1 MNGYNKRSYASA
13 RKLAIIICL
22 LASPSLCLA
31 DDDTYPY
38 VDFVFNGSGTS
49 DYSLTCKAAKCN
61 IDDSDCRNFT
71 LDGCTV
77 ECETSN
83 LTITGVDENGFTL
96 FQLTDAD
103 SEGTITI
110 KVTDKGVWA
119 GYHYTTA
126 YQMSHKQVS
135 LEACLPNETSTGY
148 VGKADWGS
156 VVVLGQQDWTGAIAH
171 GDTVV
176 RAPEVYQESYYYD
189 NGSYHFN
196 KWMDYDYGEG
206 TTTVG
211 YINAPDTDPYYKAL
225 FTSVDI
231 NPETGGD
238 FGTLSVNTPDVF
250 YITISGLQEGQA
262 IGLRDV
268 TLRERLTVLTQE
280 VPRLDVTLNYTD
292 ATTPSITSEIKDT
305 GDKMLGFNFDT
316 TSNDKN
322 CAVSS
327 ELANGSVQGVD
338 EKGFVKLN
346 TSDAANDVTLT
357 LKMTAAG
364 GESAAFNWT
373 KFYQAYHYEVS
384 YDVYLLD
391 TDGETYLHREDW
403 GSVEVDGQLSWRST
417 YDHNGG
423 SAATGAKISSSTES
437 KIVGTYSD
445 TDKDEALIVAEHELE
460 DGTVYYS
467 VFYTGDLTDNWLEI
481 WGYDHLPVKISNLAE
496 GQTIALRDVT
506 ITCRLTNTDEYLNY
520 MDGNQV
526 SNADVLHKK
535 AKWYEVRERTAG
547 TEYNDNFD
555 EDNPWTTL
563 ANGTQVQAAHEMVD
577 TIYMLKGT
585 SMDILIPQT
594 RLNSTCAVNNY
605 FRWYNYLNDKNFY
618 CGDDNTGLGSD
629 GDIFDLV
636 TPVPYS
642 TYDITA
648 YRFSNGYVAG
658 LFNNSSTN
666 DISGNT
672 ENAYTQT
679 LREIS
684 FYYPTDDEF
693 SAISNTIGQT
703 YNSYYA
709 IACEG
714 SMYNDFS
721 TDEYVPNWA
730 QNSSSIPSFSLS
742 NNYCEP
748 TLAVR
753 NLYYIVGIDPES
765 ESSTAPTTLPEEFQQ
780 YWKLFDESY
789 QGGGN
794 AEGTNYLEEYEI
806 TMPSHRISN
815 NTNEMVALTKDAQS
829 YALPGETSP
838 GSLSISFA
846 EGEDNGL
853 NLVSSSLSG
862 TDRVIQFRK
871 DTSGAAVWEV
881 DDQSTATILVTKTVD
896 QTTYNLVRYKLTFKD
911 ECIPLTEAQVHA
923 LDDVPEEDCTW
934 WWKDMYYRSPSYI
947 EKNYK
952 LITSLDFDYGGSGDD
967 ELNSS
972 TIYGKLVSK
981 YPGQNYNYPYPL
993 KWNNCSYA
1001 FYDGSY
1007 DVSPQASN
1015 RLNDLGY
1022 RQQTEWCMY
1031 DIVNYYVGYG
1041 ELQGGVSPTE
1051 PTCKYVKNHNGCW
1064 LYLDASDR
1072 PGTVAELTFD
1082 NDLCPGAQMVVTA
1095 WIKSDSQSDQDAAV
1109 MLTVTGVTKNDDG
1122 SETHTPIYR
1131 QYSGQIE
1138 VTQKLTMDDVDSS
1151 VSGMGEGTN
1160 EWFETYFTFKT
1171 PDEDYDYYTVRV
1183 DNYCASTAGGDFY
1196 FDEVCVWA
1204 RNATVDVTQ
1213 QDAACSSDGSSKSL
1227 VKVNLDYE
1235 SLLQYLSDKDPQE
1248 YLTEDVDEVET
1259 QTLSIDFVI
1268 VDRVVYEDFIAQ
1280 HSSDVGTDK
1289 TYATEEELK
1298 EAAIEKAATNIY
1310 PAYDADEEDPYG
1322 TGEKNL
1328 LLNFYDYFYKNAQYD
1343 DSEGVELPEEEDGKY
1358 YLYYD
1363 DSNSSYTL
1371 TCELYV
1377 DFDTYTDYAIIIE
1390 ANGSGETNDDWQS
1403 SYVELIASPCAIGT
1417 EFYLIPRSMFIKVDG
1432 EALDPTVTACVGQTS
1447 LIEPEV
1453 DLSVLVGDD
1462 EVVTLSDDIYFD
1474 WFFGTIDEYQT
1485 AQTVT
1490 IDGTETELSSLEDA
1504 LSNFR
1509 SLYSTATE
1517 PEWAETDVDEGYTE
1531 TDYTTI
1537 KYYYDLGKLVLRRKS
1552 LEVTMEEAEAE
1563 SAGGIR
1569 LVIKPIKVTVTV
1581 ATGEGSDT
1589 NDITE
1594 EVCWDAV
1601 SLSVL
1606 ADGYSP
1612 SISPGFS
1619 YITGYPDDYMPSLR
1633 IGAKQAQQATED
1645 SPLTVSLRGV
1655 DYADDENGYE
1665 VSGLR
1670 EITSKE
1676 GLNHLFLV
1684 STSDP
1689 NYSELLGAEDFNR
1702 YSIPVGTVKTLTGTK
1717 ASDDAAEVGEMQIYF
1732 NFGDDYPAFR
1742 EGHSYTVSVYF
1753 EEDESDDSYSCLG
1766 TFPLE
1771 IKVVPEYLVW
1781 QGDETSNW
1789 NDDSKWQRATK
1800 QELNGLD
1807 GYEDYNDDY
1816 NSGFVP
1822 MSFSKVVIPKGK
1834 AAELYMAGFKAKD
1847 DDTYEW
1853 EDEVEDYEPSNVEDS
1868 PTENIQYDLLTIEDE
1883 ETGKLTTQHFRTAV
1897 AEQLHL
1903 ETGAMLLHPELL
1915 LYQKAWTDVS
1925 VPQSEWQLT
1934 STPLKGVVAGDWYTG
1949 TEGSEPEP
1957 YFTDITFSAD
1967 ESHSRLNPLVFQR
1980 GWGSDAT
1987 MVYSDADDATLPAYT
2002 LTGWTSVYNDA
2013 SVAQTAGAGFSVE
2026 AELSS
2031 QGTYGTGEGS
2041 LTFRFPKADIE
2052 YTYQSGTLSR
2062 EDAGKLLVSSLSDRS
2077 DPYKDADASSVY
2089 PEANSTLNVTLTPSA
2104 DGYCLVGNPF
2114 TARMSLKKFF
2124 EVNGGDDGALQDEY
2138 WLETTQGPVWGS
2150 GSLTSLGNDDVLIE
2164 PYSAFFAKAKETDSG
2179 TSPTTLTVQFTRDM
2193 QTLDEAASN
2202 NVKAFL
2208 IRATGSRGASG
2219 AAVVQTAE
2227 AQDGYN
2233 DGEDIVLMRGLTGQA
2248 ERAPMVYTEAG
2259 GKAVSLNRQ
2268 SALSVIPL
2276 GVYADDDEQYTLTF
2290 QGVDYLGEP
2299 LLYDAQENTKTT
2311 LEEGDTLRLQGASH
2325 GRFYIL
2331 TSGFGEPQ
2339 GGAEPSVS
2347 VSSLRKGELSVSSTE
2362 EIRSVEVYSVGGL
2375 LLGSLSLGEERVACS
2390 LEGLPSGIAIVHV
2403 KTTDGTTAR
2412 KVLVR

>member
-1 MNGYNKRSYASA
+1 MRHNIYVIH
-13 RKLAIIICL
+13 KLAIVSFF
-22 LASPSLCLA
+22 LASPALCLA

-49 DYSLTCKAAKCN
+49 DYSLTCKATKCN

-77 ECETSN
+77 ECVTSN

-96 FQLTDAD
+96 FKLTDG
-103 SEGTITI
+103 STTGTISI
-110 KVTDKGVWA
+110 SVTDNGVWA

-126 YQMSHKQVS
+126 YQMNHKQVS
-135 LEACLPNETSTGY
+135 LEACLVDGDGGY
-148 VGKADWGS
+148 VDDDEWVD
-156 VVVLGQQDWTGAIAH
+156 VVVQGQIDWENKATR

-176 RAPEVYQESYYYD
+176 RAPK
-189 NGSYHFN
+189 GSYE
-196 KWMDYDYGEG
+196 YTVYGSG
-206 TTTVG
+206 STTEEYAVTD
-211 YINAPDTDPYYKAL
+211 PDNQYPYYKAT
-225 FTSVDI
+225 FTSSSTVNDK
-231 NPETGGD
+231 NY
-238 FGTLSVNTPDVF
+238 GTLSVGTPDL
-250 YITISGLQEGQA
+250 YTITISGLQEGQT

-292 ATTPSITSEIKDT
+292 AATPAITSEFKDT

-316 TSNDKN
+316 TSDDKN
-322 CAVSS
+322 CVVSS
-327 ELANGSVQGVD
+327 SLSGGTVTGVD

-346 TSDAANDVTLT
+346 ASDAANDVTLT
-357 LKMTAAG
+357 LKMAAAG
-364 GESAAFNWT
+364 GESTAFNWA
-373 KFYQAYHYEVS
+373 KFFQVFHYEVS
-384 YDVYLLD
+384 YDVFLLG

-403 GSVEVDGQLSWRST
+403 GDVEVDGQLSWCNT
-417 YDHNGG
+417 YDKKGG
-423 SAATGAKISSSTES
+423 TANTGAKISSSTVS
-437 KIVGTYSD
+437 NIVGSYSD
-445 TDKDEALIVAEHELE
+445 TDYDAALIMSEHELE

-467 VFYTGDLTDNWLEI
+467 VFYTGDLTDDWLEI
-481 WGYDHLPVKISNLAE
+481 WGYDQLPVKISNLAE
-496 GQTIALRDVT
+496 GQTIALRNVT
-506 ITCRLTNTDEYLNY
+506 ITCRLTNADEYLNY

-535 AKWYEVRERTAG
+535 AKWYEVRERTSS
-547 TEYNDNFD
+547 TFSYDDNFD

-563 ANGTQVQAAHEMVD
+563 ANGTQVQATHEMVD

-585 SMDILIPQT
+585 SMTILIPQ
-594 RLNSTCAVNNY
+594 NNANGSYSVNNY
-605 FRWYNYLNDKNFY
+605 FRWYNYLNDKNLY
-618 CGDDNTGLGSD
+618 LGDENTGLGSD
-629 GDIFDLV
+629 SDIFDLV
-636 TPVPYS
+636 TPGPSYS
-642 TYDITA
+642 SDIDA
-648 YRFSNGYVAG
+648 YRFSNGYVSG
-658 LFNNSSTN
+658 YLNSS
-666 DISGNT
+666 SGS
-672 ENAYTQT
+672 T
-679 LREIS
+679 LGQIS

-693 SAISNTIGQT
+693 KSISGTLGQT
-703 YNSYYA
+703 DNSYYV
-709 IACEG
+709 IACDL
-714 SMYNDFS
+714 SIYNDFS
-721 TDEYVPNWA
+721 STDSYIPNY
-730 QNSSSIPSFSLS
+730 NSSKPFSVDNLYS
-742 NNYCEP
+742 EP
-748 TLAVR
+748 TLAGR
-753 NLYYIVGIDPES
+753 DLYYIIGIDPTS
-765 ESSTAPTTLPEEFQQ
+765 ESSTAPEALPEEFKH
-780 YWKLFDESY
+780 YWQLFDTSY

-794 AEGTNYLEEYEI
+794 EGKNYLEELEI
-806 TMPSHRISN
+806 TMPSHRIST

-838 GSLSISFA
+838 GALTVAFA
-846 EGEDNGL
+846 TDDNE
-853 NLVSSSLSG
+853 NEFTLVSSSLSG
-862 TDRVIQFRK
+862 TSRVIQFYK
-871 DTSGAAVWEV
+871 GTSKAAWEV
-881 DDQSTATILVTKTVD
+881 NDQSTATILVTKTVGSV
-896 QTTYNLVRYKLTFKD
+896 TYNLVRYKLTFKD

-923 LDDVPEEDCTW
+923 LDSVPDECS
-934 WWKDMYYRSPSYI
+934 WWKDMYYRSPNYI
-947 EKNYK
+947 EENYK
-952 LITSLDFDYGGSGDD
+952 LITSLDFDYGGYGDD
-967 ELNSS
+967 ENNSKV
-972 TIYGKLVSK
+972 IYNSITRTSSVV
-981 YPGQNYNYPYPL
+981 YPGQLYNYPFPL
-993 KWNNCSYA
+993 NWDACSYF

-1007 DVSPQASN
+1007 DVNPQATNLSSFTAPSGV
-1015 RLNDLGY
+1015 DSKDMSY
-1022 RQQTEWCMY
+1022 RVQASWCMY
-1031 DIVNYYVGYG
+1031 NIVNWNVGYG
-1041 ELQGGVSPTE
+1041 EANGGLKPTE
-1051 PTCKYVKNHNGCW
+1051 SVYPYVKNHEGNW

-1095 WIKSDSQSDQDAAV
+1095 WIKSDGYNTSNQNDAAV
-1109 MLTVTGVTKNDDG
+1109 MLTVMGVTKNDDG

-1138 VTQKLTMDDVDSS
+1138 VTTLLTEEGVEQG
-1151 VSGMGEGTN
+1151 VSGKGEGTN

-1183 DNYCASTAGGDFY
+1183 DNYCASTSGGDFY

-1204 RNATVDVTQ
+1204 RNATVDATQ
-1213 QDAACSSDGSSKSL
+1213 EDVACSSDVSSKSL

-1235 SLLQYLSDKDPQE
+1235 SLLQYLSNKDPQA
-1248 YLTEDVDEVET
+1248 YLTEEVDDVET
-1259 QTLSIDFVI
+1259 ETLSIDFVI

-1280 HSSDVGTDK
+1280 HSSEVGTDK
-1289 TYATEEELK
+1289 TYQSEEKLK
-1298 EAAIEKAATNIY
+1298 EAAIEKAATYIY

-1358 YLYYD
+1358 YLYHD

-1390 ANGSGETNDDWQS
+1390 ANDKGETDDDWQS

-1417 EFYLIPRSMFIKVDG
+1417 EFFLIPRSMFIKVDG

-1453 DLSVLVGDD
+1453 DLSVLVGED

-1490 IDGTETELSSLEDA
+1490 IDGTETELSSLEEA
-1504 LSNFR
+1504 LSHFR

-1517 PEWAETDVDEGYTE
+1517 PEWTETEADDDYTE

-1537 KYYYDLGKLVLRRKS
+1537 KYYCDLGKLVLRRKS

-1563 SAGGIR
+1563 SSGGIR
-1569 LVIKPIKVTVTV
+1569 LVIRPIKVTITV
-1581 ATGEGSDT
+1581 EST
-1589 NDITE
+1589 DITDD
-1594 EVCWDAV
+1594 VCWDAV

-1619 YITGYPDDYMPSLR
+1619 YITGYPDGYFPSLR
-1633 IGAKQAQQATED
+1633 LGASQAEEATED

-1689 NYSELLGAEDFNR
+1689 NYSELLGSEDFNR

-1717 ASDDAAEVGEMQIYF
+1717 ASDEAAEVGSMEIYF

-1742 EGHSYTVSVYF
+1742 EGYSYTVSVYF

-1800 QELNGLD
+1800 QELKGLE
-1807 GYEDYNDDY
+1807 GYEDYDDED

-1822 MSFSKVVIPKGK
+1822 MSFTKVVIPEGK
-1834 AAELYMAGFKAKD
+1834 AAELYMAGFAAVEGED
-1847 DDTYEW
+1847 DAYEW
-1853 EDEVEDYEPSNVEDS
+1853 KDNVEDYEPAYTTDS
-1868 PTENIQYDLLTIEDE
+1868 PTDNIQYDLLAIEDE

-1897 AEQLHL
+1897 AGQLHL
-1903 ETGAMLLHPELL
+1903 EPGAMLLHPELL
-1915 LYQKAWTDVS
+1915 LYDKAWTDVR
-1925 VPQSEWQLT
+1925 VAQDEWLLT

-1949 TEGSEPEP
+1949 TGGTEPTP

-1980 GWGSDAT
+1980 SWGSDAT

-2002 LTGWTSVYNDA
+2002 LTDWTSVYNDA

-2031 QGTYGTGEGS
+2031 QGTYGTGTDS
-2041 LTFRFPKADIE
+2041 ITFRFPKADDS

-2062 EDAGKLLVSSLSDRS
+2062 EDTGKLLVSSLSDRG
-2077 DPYKDADASSVY
+2077 DPYNDADASSVY
-2089 PEANSTLNVTLTPSA
+2089 PEANSTLSVTLTPSA

-2114 TARMSLKKFF
+2114 TAKMSLKAFF
-2124 EVNGGDDGALQDEY
+2124 EQNADVLQNEY

-2150 GSLTSLGNDDVLIE
+2150 GSLTSLGDDDVLIE

-2193 QTLDEAASN
+2193 QTLDQAPSN

-2219 AAVVQTAE
+2219 AAVVQTGE
-2227 AQDGYN
+2227 ADDGYN

-2276 GVYADDDEQYTLTF
+2276 GVYADADEQYTLTF
-2290 QGVDYLGEP
+2290 QGVDHLGEP
-2299 LLYDAQENTKTT
+2299 VLYDALENTKTT
-2311 LEEGDTLRLQGASH
+2311 LEDGDTLRLEGASH

-2331 TSGFGEPQ
+2331 TSGIGEPQ
-2339 GGAEPSVS
+2339 GGAEPCVS

-2362 EIRSVEVYSVGGL
+2362 EIRRVEVYSAGGL
-2375 LLGSLSLGEERVACS
+2375 LLGSLSLGEGRVACS
-2390 LEGLPSGIAIVHV
+2390 LEGLPQGLALVQV
-2403 KTTDGTTAR
+2403 TTGKGTTAR
-2412 KVLVR
+2412 KVIVK